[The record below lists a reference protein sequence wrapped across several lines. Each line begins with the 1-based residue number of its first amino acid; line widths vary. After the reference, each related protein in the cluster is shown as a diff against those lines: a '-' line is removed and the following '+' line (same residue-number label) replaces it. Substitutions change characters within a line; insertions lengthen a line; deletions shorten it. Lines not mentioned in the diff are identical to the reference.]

1 MLWCCWDFNHTVKVN
16 KELTATL
23 SSVATYSSVG
33 DVHQHEAS
41 QEVSVPSSKYKHMVM
56 TMMGDMVKST
66 VSTAMET
73 VMDSGSARVAM
84 IVSAIVFTQTS
95 ILNFVYYLDSVRRLL
110 GAG

>member
-1 MLWCCWDFNHTVKVN
+1 MCSHTSEV
-16 KELTATL
+16 E
-23 SSVATYSSVG
+23 
-33 DVHQHEAS
+33 DHHHEPS
-41 QEVSVPSSKYKHMVM
+41 HEVTVPSSKYKHMVM
-56 TMMGDMVKST
+56 TMMGDMIKST

-73 VMDSGSARVAM
+73 VMESGTARVAM